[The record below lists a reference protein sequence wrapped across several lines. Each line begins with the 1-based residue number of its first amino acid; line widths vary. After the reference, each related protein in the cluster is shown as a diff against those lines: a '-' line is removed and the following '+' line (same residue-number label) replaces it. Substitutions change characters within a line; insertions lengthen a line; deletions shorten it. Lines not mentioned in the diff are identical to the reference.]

1 MENKLNNKIIIE
13 VKNLTKSFNETMVL
27 NDINFK
33 LFEGESLAV
42 IGASGSG
49 KSVLLK
55 NIIGL
60 LSPDKGSIKI
70 NNVEMVG
77 LKRSVK
83 EKILLDLGITFQ
95 HGALFD
101 SLQNWENIVFKV
113 KNKEKLT
120 DKDAK
125 ELALSIIKR
134 LGLNSEIL
142 DLYPSEISGG
152 MQKRVAIARAICGN
166 PKVLLFDEPT
176 SGLDPVTGSLI
187 NKLIKS
193 AVKTVGGSAI
203 TITHDM
209 ASVCKVADKVIL
221 IDKQT
226 ISWSGT
232 PKEMLKSDN
241 AQIKDFIRSN
251 SNFTGFDFE
260 GSNFSVIIDTLA
272 YNTYI
277 NAFNA
282 NLIANESFLDSATI
296 RENVVSLA
304 RNIGM
309 CPVQKLLQ
317 SLQLKLEI

>member
-1 MENKLNNKIIIE
+1 MENKSNNKIIIE

-33 LFEGESLAV
+33 LFEGESLAI
-42 IGASGSG
+42 IGESGSG

-60 LSPDKGSIKI
+60 LSPDRGSIKI

-77 LKRSVK
+77 LKRAVK

-187 NKLIKS
+187 DKLIKS

-241 AQIKDFIRSN
+241 AQIKDFIKSTN
-251 SNFTGFDFE
+251 
-260 GSNFSVIIDTLA
+260 
-272 YNTYI
+272 
-277 NAFNA
+277 
-282 NLIANESFLDSATI
+282 
-296 RENVVSLA
+296 
-304 RNIGM
+304 
-309 CPVQKLLQ
+309 PKLF
-317 SLQLKLEI
+317 I

>member
-1 MENKLNNKIIIE
+1 MENKSNNKIIIE
-13 VKNLTKSFNETMVL
+13 VKNLTKSFNETIVL

-33 LFEGESLAV
+33 LFEGESLAI

-70 NNVEMVG
+70 NNLEMVG

-152 MQKRVAIARAICGN
+152 MQKRIAIARAICGN

-187 NKLIKS
+187 DKLIKS

-232 PKEMLKSDN
+232 PKEMLKTDN
-241 AQIKDFIRSN
+241 AQIKDFIKSTN
-251 SNFTGFDFE
+251 
-260 GSNFSVIIDTLA
+260 
-272 YNTYI
+272 
-277 NAFNA
+277 
-282 NLIANESFLDSATI
+282 
-296 RENVVSLA
+296 
-304 RNIGM
+304 
-309 CPVQKLLQ
+309 PKLF
-317 SLQLKLEI
+317 I

>member
-1 MENKLNNKIIIE
+1 MENKSNNKIIIE
-13 VKNLTKSFNETMVL
+13 VKNLTKSFNETIVL

-33 LFEGESLAV
+33 LFEGESLAI

-241 AQIKDFIRSN
+241 AQIKDFIKSTN
-251 SNFTGFDFE
+251 
-260 GSNFSVIIDTLA
+260 
-272 YNTYI
+272 
-277 NAFNA
+277 
-282 NLIANESFLDSATI
+282 
-296 RENVVSLA
+296 
-304 RNIGM
+304 
-309 CPVQKLLQ
+309 PKLF
-317 SLQLKLEI
+317 I

>member
-1 MENKLNNKIIIE
+1 MENKSNNKIIIE

-77 LKRSVK
+77 LKRSTK

-134 LGLNSEIL
+134 LGLNSAIL

-187 NKLIKS
+187 DKLIKS

-241 AQIKDFIRSN
+241 AQIKDFIKSTN
-251 SNFTGFDFE
+251 
-260 GSNFSVIIDTLA
+260 
-272 YNTYI
+272 
-277 NAFNA
+277 
-282 NLIANESFLDSATI
+282 
-296 RENVVSLA
+296 
-304 RNIGM
+304 
-309 CPVQKLLQ
+309 PKLF
-317 SLQLKLEI
+317 I

>member
-1 MENKLNNKIIIE
+1 MENKLNNKTIIE

-33 LFEGESLAV
+33 LFEGESLAI

-70 NNVEMVG
+70 NNVEMVD

-83 EKILLDLGITFQ
+83 ERILLDLGITFQ

-134 LGLNSEIL
+134 LGLNSDIL

-187 NKLIKS
+187 DKLIKS

-209 ASVCKVADKVIL
+209 ASVCKIADKVIL

-241 AQIKDFIRSN
+241 AQIKDFIKSTN
-251 SNFTGFDFE
+251 
-260 GSNFSVIIDTLA
+260 
-272 YNTYI
+272 
-277 NAFNA
+277 
-282 NLIANESFLDSATI
+282 
-296 RENVVSLA
+296 
-304 RNIGM
+304 
-309 CPVQKLLQ
+309 PKLF
-317 SLQLKLEI
+317 I

>member
-1 MENKLNNKIIIE
+1 MENKSNNKIIIE

-33 LFEGESLAV
+33 LFEGESLAI

-113 KNKEKLT
+113 RNKEKLSN
-120 DKDAK
+120 KDAK
-125 ELALSIIKR
+125 GLAFSIIKR
-134 LGLNSEIL
+134 LGLNSDIL

-187 NKLIKS
+187 DKLIKS

-241 AQIKDFIRSN
+241 AQIKDFIKSTN
-251 SNFTGFDFE
+251 
-260 GSNFSVIIDTLA
+260 
-272 YNTYI
+272 
-277 NAFNA
+277 
-282 NLIANESFLDSATI
+282 
-296 RENVVSLA
+296 
-304 RNIGM
+304 
-309 CPVQKLLQ
+309 PKLF
-317 SLQLKLEI
+317 I

>member
-1 MENKLNNKIIIE
+1 MENKSNNKIIIE

-152 MQKRVAIARAICGN
+152 MQKRIAIARAICGN

-187 NKLIKS
+187 DKLIKS

-241 AQIKDFIRSN
+241 AQIKDFIKSTN
-251 SNFTGFDFE
+251 
-260 GSNFSVIIDTLA
+260 
-272 YNTYI
+272 
-277 NAFNA
+277 
-282 NLIANESFLDSATI
+282 
-296 RENVVSLA
+296 
-304 RNIGM
+304 
-309 CPVQKLLQ
+309 PKLF
-317 SLQLKLEI
+317 I

>member
-1 MENKLNNKIIIE
+1 MENKSNNKIIIE

-176 SGLDPVTGSLI
+176 SGLDPVTASLI
-187 NKLIKS
+187 DKLIKS

-241 AQIKDFIRSN
+241 AQIKDFIKSTN
-251 SNFTGFDFE
+251 
-260 GSNFSVIIDTLA
+260 
-272 YNTYI
+272 
-277 NAFNA
+277 
-282 NLIANESFLDSATI
+282 
-296 RENVVSLA
+296 
-304 RNIGM
+304 
-309 CPVQKLLQ
+309 PKLF
-317 SLQLKLEI
+317 I

>member
-1 MENKLNNKIIIE
+1 MENKSNNKIIIE

-33 LFEGESLAV
+33 LFEGESLAI

-70 NNVEMVG
+70 NNLEMVG

-152 MQKRVAIARAICGN
+152 MQKRIAIARAICGN

-187 NKLIKS
+187 DKLIKS

-241 AQIKDFIRSN
+241 VQIKDFIKSTN
-251 SNFTGFDFE
+251 
-260 GSNFSVIIDTLA
+260 
-272 YNTYI
+272 
-277 NAFNA
+277 
-282 NLIANESFLDSATI
+282 
-296 RENVVSLA
+296 
-304 RNIGM
+304 
-309 CPVQKLLQ
+309 PKLF
-317 SLQLKLEI
+317 I

>member
-1 MENKLNNKIIIE
+1 MENKSNNKIIIE
-13 VKNLTKSFNETMVL
+13 VKNLTKSFNETVVL

-70 NNVEMVG
+70 NNIEMVG

-83 EKILLDLGITFQ
+83 EKLLLDLGITFQ

-134 LGLNSEIL
+134 LGLNSKIL

-187 NKLIKS
+187 DKLIKS

-226 ISWSGT
+226 ITWSGT

-241 AQIKDFIRSN
+241 AQIKDFIKSTN
-251 SNFTGFDFE
+251 
-260 GSNFSVIIDTLA
+260 
-272 YNTYI
+272 
-277 NAFNA
+277 
-282 NLIANESFLDSATI
+282 
-296 RENVVSLA
+296 
-304 RNIGM
+304 
-309 CPVQKLLQ
+309 PKLF
-317 SLQLKLEI
+317 I

>member
-1 MENKLNNKIIIE
+1 MENKSNNKIIIE
-13 VKNLTKSFNETMVL
+13 VKNLTKSFNENMVL

-33 LFEGESLAV
+33 LFEGESLAI

-187 NKLIKS
+187 DKLIKS

-209 ASVCKVADKVIL
+209 ASVCRIADKVIL

-226 ISWSGT
+226 VSWSGT

-241 AQIKDFIRSN
+241 AKIKDFIKSTN
-251 SNFTGFDFE
+251 
-260 GSNFSVIIDTLA
+260 
-272 YNTYI
+272 
-277 NAFNA
+277 
-282 NLIANESFLDSATI
+282 
-296 RENVVSLA
+296 
-304 RNIGM
+304 
-309 CPVQKLLQ
+309 PKLF
-317 SLQLKLEI
+317 I